1 MNKIIEN
8 IKIVLVCSFFICTS
22 SILRAQDNIVMQKE
36 DSSNTAI
43 LHDYQNKLAKIEQ
56 QRILDSVQRKDLEA
70 QLKSLKTMDNLKK
83 EELQKQL
90 QALNNREKDR
100 LAQKKAQIDLM
111 KHTAKGYPVMG
122 FFKDTLFIIY
132 SKIGSFTAAERAKAV
147 SNRIYGLSDIFN
159 FMPDSLKLIDA
170 ETSVDLFYG
179 DKIIMSVTENDA
191 IWNNST
197 KQLLANKYKEII
209 GNAVMHHNDE
219 VSFPVLAKNIGLAIL
234 VFLIMGGG
242 LLYSGKLFKWTFIQ
256 IIKQKGKIVSG
267 IKIKNYTLLDADR
280 QVRILVSINNIFKW
294 FIYLLI
300 IYIALTI
307 LFSIFPWTE
316 NLANILFFYI
326 VNPIKKIATGFWNY
340 LPNLITV
347 IVIVVVFHYILKGF
361 HFLKTEIEKEN
372 LRLPS
377 FYPEW
382 ANPTYQIIRILIYA
396 FMLVAIFPY
405 LPGSDSHIFQGVS
418 VFLGFLFTFGSSGS
432 ISNIV
437 AGFVITYMRLFTI
450 GDRVKI
456 GEIVGDVIE
465 KSLLVTRIRTIKNEI
480 ISIPNS
486 IVMASHTIN
495 YNRDAVNNG
504 LIIYTTVTIGY
515 DVPWKDVHQAL
526 IDASLRTEFVL
537 HDPKP
542 FVLQTSLD
550 DFYVSYEI
558 NAYINEPNKQAVIY
572 SDLRQNIQ
580 DVFNER
586 GIEIMSPHYRALR
599 DGNQSSIP
607 AEHLPED
614 YKTPTFNINMR
625 KGN

>member
-1 MNKIIEN
+1 
-8 IKIVLVCSFFICTS
+8 
-22 SILRAQDNIVMQKE
+22 
-36 DSSNTAI
+36 
-43 LHDYQNKLAKIEQ
+43 
-56 QRILDSVQRKDLEA
+56 
-70 QLKSLKTMDNLKK
+70 
-83 EELQKQL
+83 
-90 QALNNREKDR
+90 
-100 LAQKKAQIDLM
+100 M